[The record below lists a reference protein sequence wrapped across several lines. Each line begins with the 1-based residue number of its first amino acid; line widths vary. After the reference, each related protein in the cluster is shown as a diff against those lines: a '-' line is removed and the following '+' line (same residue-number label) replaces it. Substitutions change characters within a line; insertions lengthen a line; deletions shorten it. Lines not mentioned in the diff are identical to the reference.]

1 MSRRAVPLLLALL
14 AGLPLTPLAAQV
26 VLRDGVTVRSLEAAV
41 ARDSNDV
48 VALYDLALGY
58 WSKRRW
64 DDVER
69 TLNAALSIEPRNAQ
83 ALLALAHVPYARRP
97 RLWDEVEQGEVPPE
111 WQPALIRGDRLSL
124 LAFMIDPLVD
134 LQIVGAVAP
143 KESSLLR
150 GETDASPERHIAVA
164 IAYFRYGRYDQAFGW
179 LDRLVRNLGGDRDPT
194 RVPDLAFW
202 YRGISAAHLND
213 LPAAIRD
220 FEVLR
225 AMTDSQVA
233 LGSVDHTVAGYVLG
247 VFQERAGHLDEAVA
261 LYQEALGRD
270 LGLWMAHVRL
280 AKIHD
285 DRQEWGEAS
294 RERRLAISSHPENA
308 GRLAD
313 AEVASLFLDLG
324 ITLSHAGRPEDA
336 VEPLARAQAGLPRNF
351 RVPYWQ
357 GLVAL
362 QRSRPAEARE
372 AFGRFLSLVP
382 SRYAAEIAEVRGRL
396 RELP

>member
-1 MSRRAVPLLLALL
+1 MTRRAAFALLALV
-14 AGLPLTPLAAQV
+14 AGVAVPPLGAQV
-26 VLRDGVTVRSLEAAV
+26 VLRDGVTVRGLETAV

-69 TLNAALSIEPRNAQ
+69 TLSAVLAIEPRNAQ
-83 ALLALAHVPYARRP
+83 ALLALAQVPYARRP
-97 RLWDEVEQGEVPPE
+97 RLWDEVEKGEVPPE

-143 KESSLLR
+143 KESSLLE
-150 GETDASPERHIAVA
+150 GGTGASAERHIAVA

-179 LDRLVRNLGGDRDPT
+179 LDRLVRNLGGDRDPS
-194 RVPDLAFW
+194 RVPDIAFW

-213 LPAAIRD
+213 IPAAIHD
-220 FEVLR
+220 FEILR
-225 AMTDSQVA
+225 AMSDSQVA
-233 LGSVDHTVAGYVLG
+233 IGGVDHTVAEYVLG
-247 VFQERAGHLDEAVA
+247 VFQERAGHLDQAVE

-280 AKIHD
+280 AKVHD
-285 DRQEWGEAS
+285 DLGEWSEAT
-294 RERRLAISSHPENA
+294 RERRLAISSHPEDA
-308 GRLAD
+308 GLLAD
-313 AEVASLFLDLG
+313 AEVASLYLDLG
-324 ITLSHAGRPEDA
+324 ITLSKAGRPEEA
-336 VEPLARAQAGLPRNF
+336 VEPLARAQAGLPRNH

-372 AFGRFLSLVP
+372 AFARFLSLVP